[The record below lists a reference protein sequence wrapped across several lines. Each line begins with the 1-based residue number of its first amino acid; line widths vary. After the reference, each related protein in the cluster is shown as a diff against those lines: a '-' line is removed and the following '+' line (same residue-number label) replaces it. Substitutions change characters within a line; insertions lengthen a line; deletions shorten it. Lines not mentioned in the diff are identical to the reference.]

1 MVSLAYSS
9 YARVMLGQ
17 YIHPALHF
25 IVCQLSQTCAN
36 MVSLIYCP
44 YMLRQY
50 IQPRH
55 PFIRTSSKSNV
66 PLWHASLTANMLGR
80 YFQPRRPFIRI
91 QLSQMCPHGKP
102 R

>member
-1 MVSLAYSS
+1 MLSLAYSS

-25 IVCQLSQTCAN
+25 IISQLSQTCAN

-50 IQPRH
+50 IQPRR

-66 PLWHASLTANMLGR
+66 PLCHASLTAKMLGR
-80 YFQPRRPFIRI
+80 YFQPRRPFKRMSIK
-91 QLSQMCPHGKP
+91 SNVPTW
-102 R
+102 